1 MDPQMDGRG
10 WVSSHSWRA
19 PAGLFL
25 AHIRPPDLS
34 FRALHAEFS
43 APTQKGLVRESE
55 GCPAHLHS
63 APPPFPRALAVVW
76 LCRCR
81 KQEEGLR
88 TRWSQRSG
96 CKWQPRLLIPGLP
109 VPGASSLSLPSGSPA
124 SPLPLYP
131 CTLLLSQ
138 ALTSQ
143 ISLLLSLSVPPPV
156 GFPSCMG
163 SLETDPDL
171 FLEKASMTEGTTATS
186 CHGAW
191 TQGKYGVKKELLD
204 SESGDL
210 SPLPACLTN
219 QASLRKLYG
228 FPQPHWGF
236 HECPT
241 V

>member
-1 MDPQMDGRG
+1 MDGRG
-10 WVSSHSWRA
+10 WVSSHSWKA

-34 FRALHAEFS
+34 LRPLHAGFS
-43 APTQKGLVRESE
+43 APTQKSLVRESE

-63 APPPFPRALAVVW
+63 TPPPFPGALAGVW

-88 TRWSQRSG
+88 TRWNQRSG
-96 CKWQPRLLIPGLP
+96 CKRQPRLLIPGLP
-109 VPGASSLSLPSGSPA
+109 CSRCLLPESALRPPA

-131 CTLLLSQ
+131 CTLLRSQ

-143 ISLLLSLSVPPPV
+143 FSLLLSLSVPPLV
-156 GFPSCMG
+156 GFPSRMG

-210 SPLPACLTN
+210 SPLPACFTN

-241 V
+241 M